1 MWEWGDLGLLGWVD
15 KSVPDSCNSFSKRE
29 MYLLLIDTDVPL
41 TAFSLT
47 NSWFNS
53 KLENM

>member
-29 MYLLLIDTDVPL
+29 MYLLLIDIDVPL

-47 NSWFNS
+47 SS
-53 KLENM
+53 YIV